1 MSFNLYLT
9 CLCLIINYH
18 LISLRSSSIP
28 NKDDLVVATVLAR
41 PSLQNKSPYV
51 GDVQLE
57 DGGRTAIAHMP
68 SLDMGGKCVPGAKI
82 LLKPAREDGCS
93 MRVL

>member
-1 MSFNLYLT
+1 M
-9 CLCLIINYH
+9 
-18 LISLRSSSIP
+18 
-28 NKDDLVVATVLAR
+28 VATVLAR

-57 DGGRTAIAHMP
+57 GDGGRTAIAHMP

-82 LLKPAREDGCS
+82 LLKPARDDGCS
-93 MRVL
+93 LRDL

>member
-1 MSFNLYLT
+1 M
-9 CLCLIINYH
+9 
-18 LISLRSSSIP
+18 
-28 NKDDLVVATVLAR
+28 LAR

>member
-1 MSFNLYLT
+1 ME
-9 CLCLIINYH
+9 
-18 LISLRSSSIP
+18 
-28 NKDDLVVATVLAR
+28 ATVLAR

-57 DGGRTAIAHMP
+57 GGDGGGRTAIAHMP

-82 LLKPAREDGCS
+82 LLKPARDDGCS
-93 MRVL
+93 LRILQFVGGHI